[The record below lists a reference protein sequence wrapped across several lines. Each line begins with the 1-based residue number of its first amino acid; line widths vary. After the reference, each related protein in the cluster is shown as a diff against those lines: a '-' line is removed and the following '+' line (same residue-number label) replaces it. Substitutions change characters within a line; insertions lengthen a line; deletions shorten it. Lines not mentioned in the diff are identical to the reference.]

1 MSSPIVQP
9 SAFNASKITVSQPKA
24 LEAGGKMA
32 YMGYGESRNLVLQ
45 TPSLQVPYGVKNS
58 AEGEYA
64 RPGPPKYSVDLALR
78 GYQDAGKV
86 KAFHDALAAL
96 DEHMIKLA
104 EQNTKLWFGK
114 VLSREVIAAFYTP
127 SLKFGRTKDGDPSP
141 YPPTIKLQLKKKY
154 GTEDFDCHFY
164 DQSSKTDP
172 NAKPLV
178 GIPIEELLPKR
189 SEVTALIQ
197 PGSVWF
203 VNGKFGVSW
212 KATQVRL
219 DVTPEGSGA
228 GYAFVDDED
237 DVAVRASGRSNTGG
251 GSSRFSEPAE
261 FSAPARAAAPAPTA
275 NPAPQAFEEDDD
287 DEVPAPAQA
296 QPQRQVV
303 EEDDDEVAPPPVP
316 KKATVTKKT
325 VQTKLVTKAK

>member
-64 RPGPPKYSVDLALR
+64 RPGPPKFSVDLALR

-127 SLKFGRTKDGDPSP
+127 SLKFGRTKEGDPSP

-154 GTEDFDCHFY
+154 GTEDFECHFY

-219 DVTPEGSGA
+219 DVTPEGAGA

-237 DVAVRASGRSNTGG
+237 DVAVRASGRSTTGG
-251 GSSRFSEPAE
+251 GSAFREPAE
-261 FSAPARAAAPAPTA
+261 FSAPARAAPAPAPTQ
-275 NPAPQAFEEDDD
+275 PAFEEDDD
-287 DEVPAPAQA
+287 ELPPQA

-303 EEDDDEVAPPPVP
+303 EEDEDEVAPPPVP